1 MFEKKNQKRVCVH
14 TWQRAIVN
22 ENKEFI
28 LVTQR
33 QPIKEKKNK
42 NKVYTQHII
51 KALQFS
57 VLKRNQ
63 ITCGKGNEATKST
76 IKSDLRY
83 CFAISFGSVT
93 RSPRP
98 KTPNF
103 ELGLT

>member
-1 MFEKKNQKRVCVH
+1 MRRKKIYFGNPKAANQRK
-14 TWQRAIVN
+14 N
-22 ENKEFI
+22 
-28 LVTQR
+28 
-33 QPIKEKKNK
+33 NK
-42 NKVYTQHII
+42 NKVTQHII

-83 CFAISFGSVT
+83 CFAISFGSMT